1 MNAEAMRLEQRPKEA
16 ILGKT
21 HWEAHPNAA
30 PELCELYRQAMRERR
45 ASSLEHRYVWPDGRD
60 TWIDMRAY
68 PVGDGL
74 AVFYRD
80 VTDRK
85 RAEEAIR
92 ASDDRQRF
100 LISLDD
106 EVRGLASPVA
116 VVTATS
122 RALGERLAAARVAY
136 AEIDEARDSATTH
149 GGWTDGTVAHLPIEL
164 RLSDFGATM
173 IKLLKAG
180 QTVRVNDAT
189 DDPRMTDGIASLEA
203 IGARALVSVPLVKD
217 GCFVLSL
224 NVHQSVPRAWTDAE
238 VELIEAVAERTWGAV
253 ERARAEA
260 ALQES
265 ETRFRGMADDTP
277 VMMWVTDPNGYCTYL
292 NARWYEFTGQA
303 PGYGEGYGWLDAVHP
318 ADRPAAEAAF
328 VSANAERRNYRVDFR
343 LRRADGMYRWVID
356 AAAARFSGDG
366 EYLGYVGSVIDID
379 ERREAE
385 EHQRLLINELNH
397 RVKNTLATVQS
408 IASQTLR
415 NAGTAEEARGALESR
430 LMALSRVH
438 DVLTRENWDGADM
451 RAIVAEAIEPYSN
464 PGEDRMHLSGERV
477 RVPPRM
483 ALALAMALQELA
495 TNAVKYGALS
505 NETGEVHIDWRDG
518 DGRLH
523 LIWRETGGPPVK
535 APRRRGFG
543 TRLIER
549 SLASDLDG
557 EVRIDFEPMGL
568 VCTVD
573 APLLTDA
580 ASF

>member
-1 MNAEAMRLEQRPKEA
+1 
-16 ILGKT
+16 
-21 HWEAHPNAA
+21 
-30 PELCELYRQAMRERR
+30 
-45 ASSLEHRYVWPDGRD
+45 
-60 TWIDMRAY
+60 
-68 PVGDGL
+68 
-74 AVFYRD
+74 
-80 VTDRK
+80 
-85 RAEEAIR
+85 
-92 ASDDRQRF
+92 
-100 LISLDD
+100 
-106 EVRGLASPVA
+106 
-116 VVTATS
+116 
-122 RALGERLAAARVAY
+122 
-136 AEIDEARDSATTH
+136 
-149 GGWTDGTVAHLPIEL
+149 
-164 RLSDFGATM
+164 M